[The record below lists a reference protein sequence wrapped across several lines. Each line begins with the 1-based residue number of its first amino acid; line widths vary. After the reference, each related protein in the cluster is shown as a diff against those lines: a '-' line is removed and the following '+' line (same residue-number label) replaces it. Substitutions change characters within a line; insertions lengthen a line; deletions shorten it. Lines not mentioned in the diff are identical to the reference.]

1 MEAGRPEPVLRVDL
15 DQLRLVS
22 RGKVRDIYSH
32 EQGLLLVASDR
43 VSAFDVV
50 MAEGIP
56 HKGRV
61 LTFLSEFW
69 FRQLA
74 DVIPNHLITTDIER
88 MPAEVRRSRDVLAG
102 RTMLVRHAAPL
113 PVEFVVRG
121 YLSGSA
127 LSEYRATGQVC
138 GLTLPRGLK
147 ESARLPEPIL
157 TPTTKAT
164 SGHDQALTFQ
174 QVEDLVGV
182 SAARAAR
189 AAALEI
195 FRRAEALAFERGL
208 LLADTKF
215 EFGLLDGRLIWIDE
229 ALTPDS
235 SRYWAL
241 RAYAPG
247 KPQEPFDKQLLR
259 NYLLATAWDRK
270 PPPPPLSEDIIRRTS
285 ERYLAVAKILTGRS
299 LLSAATGQDEEKA
312 L

>member
-1 MEAGRPEPVLRVDL
+1 MKTGRPEPVLQVDL
-15 DQLRLVS
+15 AELPLVS
-22 RGKVRDIYSH
+22 RGKVRDIYAH
-32 EQGLLLVASDR
+32 EQGLLLVATDR

-88 MPAEVRRSRDVLAG
+88 MPADLRSCRDLLAG
-102 RTMLVRHAAPL
+102 RTMLVRRARPL

-121 YLSGSA
+121 YLAGSA
-127 LSEYRATGQVC
+127 LGEYRETGQVC
-138 GLTLPRGLK
+138 GLRLPPGLE
-147 ESARLPEPIL
+147 ESARLPQPIL

-164 SGHDQALTFQ
+164 TGHDLALTFE
-174 QVEDLVGV
+174 QVEDLVGIGV
-182 SAARAAR
+182 ARAAR
-189 AAALEI
+189 DAALEI
-195 FRRAEALAFERGL
+195 FRRAHALALERGL

-215 EFGLLDGRLIWIDE
+215 EFGMLDGELVWIDE

-235 SRYWAL
+235 SRYWAQSTY
-241 RAYAPG
+241 RAG
-247 KPQEPFDKQLLR
+247 RPQEPFDKQLLR
-259 NYLLATAWDRK
+259 NYLLAAGWARR

-285 ERYLAVAKILTGRS
+285 ERYLEVAEILTGRS
-299 LLSAATGQDEEKA
+299 PLAPGGLAT
-312 L
+312 